1 MPLKRWIWPGET
13 KQADE
18 LAAAGIQPLTARVL
32 ASRGIGSPNEARRFL
47 STEGELHD
55 PFLMKGM
62 EQAVALIEGALQEGK
77 LIVIYGDYDC
87 DGITS
92 TVLLYR
98 YLEEQGANVGYY
110 IPDREEEGYGLNMEA
125 CETLHQNGAEL
136 VITVDN
142 GISAAAEIDRL
153 HELGIKVVV
162 TDHHQPPEILPA
174 ADALIDPHCEDS
186 GYPFREL
193 CGVGVAFKL
202 VCALEGDI
210 EGVDT
215 LARYADLAAIGTI
228 ADVVPLC
235 GENRI
240 IARAGLQK
248 MEESENPGICAL
260 LAAAGLAEKALGA
273 ESVSFGLAPRLN
285 AASRMGNCDDSVALM
300 LCDDPQQAAVLAERV
315 DAANRERKQLEG
327 AIMADIARQVEED
340 PSLLRYRVLVL
351 AGEGWHHGIVG
362 IAASRMVERYGKPCL
377 LIGTQGEEARGSA
390 RSVPGFSVIDAIT
403 RCKDCLIKFGGHPL
417 AAGFSLK
424 TSDVGRLRAALERAA
439 AGMAPDMPIP
449 QLPLDAALHPRE
461 LDIATIEQL
470 SALEPFGAGNEL
482 PLFLL
487 PGARIEEIN
496 AIGEGK
502 HLKLRLR
509 FGERSHY
516 AVYFGMTVGRFPYRV
531 GEAVDVAANLSVS
544 EYLGQKRLSIKIRD
558 LRPQGFDQEEY
569 FADYCCCERLSRG
582 EELTP
587 EQAGRI
593 TPVREELALVYRAVQ
608 KRSGLPAD
616 GDQFYLSCCRGRLGC
631 GKTRVALDVLLEAG
645 LIASRDGQ
653 LQILPAE
660 GKKDLM
666 STKILSRLH
675 SVLSGNAVGIQ

>member
-110 IPDREEEGYGLNMEA
+110 IPDREDEGYGLNMEA

-449 QLPLDAALHPRE
+449 QLPLDAGAASAGAGHCDHRAAERARALRRGQRAAALPAAGGENRGNQRHRGGQALEAAPALRRAQPLRRLFRDDRGPLPLPGGGGGGRGRQPVGIGVSRAKAAVDQDPGPTAPGVRPGGIFCGLLLLRAPFARRGAHARAGAPDHPR
-461 LDIATIEQL
+461 QR
-470 SALEPFGAGNEL
+470 GAGARL
-482 PLFLL
+482 PRGAKAQRPARRRGPVLSFVL
-487 PGARIEEIN
+487 PGAS
-496 AIGEGK
+496 
-502 HLKLRLR
+502 RLR
-509 FGERSHY
+509 KDEGG
-516 AVYFGMTVGRFPYRV
+516 AGRAAR
-531 GEAVDVAANLSVS
+531 GGADRKQGRAAANPA
-544 EYLGQKRLSIKIRD
+544 R
-558 LRPQGFDQEEY
+558 
-569 FADYCCCERLSRG
+569 RG
-582 EELTP
+582 EEGSDEHENPVPLT
-587 EQAGRI
+587 
-593 TPVREELALVYRAVQ
+593 
-608 KRSGLPAD
+608 
-616 GDQFYLSCCRGRLGC
+616 
-631 GKTRVALDVLLEAG
+631 
-645 LIASRDGQ
+645 
-653 LQILPAE
+653 
-660 GKKDLM
+660 
-666 STKILSRLH
+666 
-675 SVLSGNAVGIQ
+675 